1 MNESSRAPG
10 LILLAAGNG
19 TRMGGPKALLRY
31 ADGTA
36 LLLRQV
42 ERMSAAAA
50 SRGLSA
56 DIIVV
61 LGPARA
67 EASRLVPTVAR
78 IIENPNHAEGLS
90 TSLHAGLQA
99 VPNTAAG
106 AVISLL
112 DLPDVPAEAYGRL
125 LDAMN
130 PGALARGTSPGA
142 SAPKPGA
149 RVTETLA
156 RAHWNS
162 VPGHPVAIGR
172 EHFAEALDSA
182 SGDEGLRT
190 MLRSYEVSG
199 IECGDLL
206 PPGLDGLVDVD
217 TPEAATR
224 RGLHLDGL
232 HS

>member
-10 LILLAAGNG
+10 LILLAAGSG
-19 TRMGGPKALLRY
+19 TRMGGPKALLHY
-31 ADGTA
+31 ADGTV
-36 LLLRQV
+36 LLARQV

-50 SRGLSA
+50 SRGLGA
-56 DIIVV
+56 EIVVV
-61 LGPARA
+61 LGPAFA
-67 EASRLVPTVAR
+67 EASRLVPTAAR
-78 IIENPNHAEGLS
+78 IVENPNHDEGLS

-99 VPNTAAG
+99 VPKTAAG

-125 LDAMN
+125 LDAIY
-130 PGALARGTSPGA
+130 PGV
-142 SAPKPGA
+142 SATKPGA
-149 RVTETLA
+149 RATETLA

-172 EHFAEALDSA
+172 EHFAEAIDSA

-190 MLRSYEVSG
+190 MLRSHEVSG
-199 IECGDLL
+199 IECADLL
-206 PPGLDGLVDVD
+206 PPGLDGPIDVD
-217 TPEAATR
+217 TPEAAAR
-224 RGLHLDGL
+224 RGLHLDGH